1 MPIVRKIIKK
11 IIPSFILKEYRI
23 IGFDESQ
30 IIYRGRAYKNFLQ
43 EAVAAAR
50 PNVCG
55 KAKQT
60 LLKDIKKV
68 CLTDGT
74 RPDEYLLYNYDSKD
88 KKERD
93 QYMPQRLK
101 DTLLCDYYG
110 DETATVI
117 GEMRDKYSFYKLVK
131 PYFKREVTKVES
143 ENDRGAF
150 NVFCKKHPRFIC
162 KIING
167 GCGVGVRVEEV
178 QNEKQINGLFK
189 ELIQQGGW
197 IIEELIQQD
206 PFISA
211 FNSSSVNTVRFPSFK
226 HGNKIV
232 QKFPCIRFG
241 RQGSIVDNAGQG
253 GVFASIDIETGTII
267 TNGFDELGHEYEC
280 HPDSKIRFNG
290 FAIPRWNELLEEAK
304 QAHMSLSEKQVYVA
318 FDFALSAKGWVIV
331 EANWGD
337 FVLQQTALKRGLKKE
352 FIQMLKGYE

>member
-1 MPIVRKIIKK
+1 MSIIRRIIKK

-30 IIYRGRAYKNFLQ
+30 IIYKGTTYDNFLR

-68 CLTDGT
+68 YLTDGT

-178 QNEKQINGLFK
+178 NGEKQINGLFN

-206 PFISA
+206 PSISA

-232 QKFPCIRFG
+232 QKYPCIRFG
-241 RQGSIVDNAGQG
+241 RKGSIVDNAGQG

-267 TNGFDELGHEYEC
+267 TNGFDELGHEYDC
-280 HPDSKIRFNG
+280 HPDSKKQFKG
-290 FAIPRWNELLEEAK
+290 FTIPRWSELLEEAK
-304 QAHMSLSEKQVYVA
+304 QAHMSLSEEQSYVA
-318 FDFALSAKGWVIV
+318 FDFALSEKGWMIV

-337 FVLQQTALKRGLKKE
+337 FVLQQTALKRGLKYE
-352 FIQMLKGYE
+352 FVSLLNGQ